1 MNIKRISI
9 FSMLIIVSTVT
20 LTICLP
26 NSVAQDYTRINLP
39 EGAKARLGKGAI
51 FEIAYLPDG
60 KRLTVG
66 SSLGLWIYDAH
77 SGEELA
83 LYSHQDSHQNNSQVI
98 SYSLSP
104 DERTLAS
111 GGQDGTVRLWDVNT
125 GTLKHTFTGH
135 KGLVDSVSFSPDGKT
150 IASGSRD
157 RTLKH
162 TFLGIVG
169 FSVETGTLK
178 YNFTGHNDPVTSVS
192 FSPDGKTIASG
203 SRDRTVRLWDV
214 ETGTLKHT
222 FTGHNDLV
230 DSVSFSPDGKTIASG
245 SRDRTILLWDALTD
259 APVPEELTEDINGD
273 GVVNIQD
280 LVRVASR
287 IGEDVPTGGDPA
299 DVNGDGVINIQDLVQ
314 VAGALGN

>member
-83 LYSHQDSHQNNSQVI
+83 LYSHQDSHQDSHQNNSQVI

-111 GGQDGTVRLWDVNT
+111 GGVDRTVRLWDVET
-125 GTLKHTFTGH
+125 RTLKHTFTGH
-135 KGLVDSVSFSPDGKT
+135 SGWVYSVSFSPDGKT
-150 IASGSRD
+150 IAS
-157 RTLKH
+157 
-162 TFLGIVG
+162 
-169 FSVETGTLK
+169 
-178 YNFTGHNDPVTSVS
+178 
-192 FSPDGKTIASG
+192 ASQ
-203 SRDRTVRLWDV
+203 DATV
-214 ETGTLKHT
+214 
-222 FTGHNDLV
+222 
-230 DSVSFSPDGKTIASG
+230 
-245 SRDRTILLWDALTD
+245 LLWDALTD